1 MGNREDLVAL
11 ESRLEQSRFEQSRF
25 EQSRLEQSRFEQ
37 SIGKMSESE
46 AQDAFIIFDEAYEGK
61 DVDAFYLADILRA
74 VGCNVTNASATS
86 HGKTEA
92 LGCNVTN
99 ASATSHG
106 KTEALGEKRITFA
119 EFGPILAAV
128 KADMSATGCKED
140 YIEGL
145 KVFDK
150 ESTGKVPLAEVA
162 NCLASLG
169 EKLDA
174 EECDR
179 LMAILGVTEDEDGFV
194 MYEEFIA
201 NLLSKCP

>member
-1 MGNREDLVAL
+1 MGTFCINREDLVAL
-11 ESRLEQSRFEQSRF
+11 E
-25 EQSRLEQSRFEQ
+25 SRLEQSRFEQ

-46 AQDAFIIFDEAYEGK
+46 AQDAFIIFD
-61 DVDAFYLADILRA
+61 
-74 VGCNVTNASATS
+74 
-86 HGKTEA
+86 
-92 LGCNVTN
+92 
-99 ASATSHG
+99 
-106 KTEALGEKRITFA
+106 
-119 EFGPILAAV
+119 
-128 KADMSATGCKED
+128 ED

-174 EECDR
+174 DECDR
-179 LMAILGVTEDEDGFV
+179 LMAILGVAEDEDGFV

>member
-1 MGNREDLVAL
+1 MGTFCINREDLVAL

-46 AQDAFIIFDEAYEGK
+46 AQDAFIIFDEAYEGN

-74 VGCNVTNASATS
+74 VGCNVTNASAES
-86 HGKTEA
+86 HGKT
-92 LGCNVTN
+92 G
-99 ASATSHG
+99 S
-106 KTEALGEKRITFA
+106 LGEKRITFA

-128 KADMSATGCKED
+128 KSDSSATGCKED
-140 YIEGL
+140 YVEGL

-162 NCLASLG
+162 NCLCSLG

-174 EECDR
+174 DEVDR
-179 LMAILGVTEDEDGFV
+179 LMNILQIKEDDDGFV
-194 MYEEFIA
+194 SYEEFIA
-201 NLLSKCP
+201 SLLSKCP

>member
-1 MGNREDLVAL
+1 MGTFCINREDLVAL
-11 ESRLEQSRFEQSRF
+11 E
-25 EQSRLEQSRFEQ
+25 SRLEQSRFEQ

-92 LGCNVTN
+92 LG
-99 ASATSHG
+99 
-106 KTEALGEKRITFA
+106 EKRITFA

-150 ESTGKVPLAEVA
+150 ESTGKVPLAEIS
-162 NCLASLG
+162 NCLCSLG
-169 EKLDA
+169 EKLEATQA
-174 EECDR
+174 EQ
-179 LMAILGVTEDEDGFV
+179 LMKLLGMVEDEEGNV
-194 MYEEFIA
+194 EYMSFIEK
-201 NLLSKCP
+201 LLTACA

>member
-1 MGNREDLVAL
+1 MGTFCINREDLVAL

-92 LGCNVTN
+92 LG
-99 ASATSHG
+99 
-106 KTEALGEKRITFA
+106 EKRITFGGRQSRH
-119 EFGPILAAV
+119 ERHGMQGRLHRR
-128 KADMSATGCKED
+128 
-140 YIEGL
+140 L
-145 KVFDK
+145 
-150 ESTGKVPLAEVA
+150 ESL
-162 NCLASLG
+162 
-169 EKLDA
+169 
-174 EECDR
+174 R
-179 LMAILGVTEDEDGFV
+179 QGVNRQG
-194 MYEEFIA
+194 
-201 NLLSKCP
+201 

>member
-1 MGNREDLVAL
+1 MGSRELWTRVKLTEAFFATHCNT
-11 ESRLEQSRFEQSRF
+11 STTF
-25 EQSRLEQSRFEQ
+25 
-37 SIGKMSESE
+37 KMSEAE
-46 AQDAFIIFDEAYEGK
+46 AQDAFIIFDEAYEGT

-74 VGCNVTNASATS
+74 VGCNVTNAS
-86 HGKTEA
+86 
-92 LGCNVTN
+92 
-99 ASATSHG
+99 
-106 KTEALGEKRITFA
+106 
-119 EFGPILAAV
+119 
-128 KADMSATGCKED
+128 DMSATGCKED

-174 EECDR
+174 DECDR

>member
-46 AQDAFIIFDEAYEGK
+46 AQDAFITFD
-61 DVDAFYLADILRA
+61 
-74 VGCNVTNASATS
+74 
-86 HGKTEA
+86 
-92 LGCNVTN
+92 
-99 ASATSHG
+99 
-106 KTEALGEKRITFA
+106 

>member
-1 MGNREDLVAL
+1 LSFTFCINREDLVAL

-92 LGCNVTN
+92 LG
-99 ASATSHG
+99 
-106 KTEALGEKRITFA
+106 EKRITFA

-174 EECDR
+174 DECDR